1 MFIFGQTAWAEGVG
15 EQLAAS
21 LPQRLLPKDRFA
33 QFASAAAIVTSLGTM
48 LAGPLMGLL
57 LDLTGQVYQYT
68 FLVSSALA
76 AAALVTGLVVLV
88 KFGRLGGS
96 AAYVA
101 PQ

>member
-1 MFIFGQTAWAEGVG
+1 
-15 EQLAAS
+15 
-21 LPQRLLPKDRFA
+21 
-33 QFASAAAIVTSLGTM
+33 
-48 LAGPLMGLL
+48 
-57 LDLTGQVYQYT
+57 
-68 FLVSSALA
+68 VSSALA